1 MEVTTMED
9 KPKKKWY
16 HFELFSMRGKYGE
29 RMPSTEEVLKRNFK
43 QMKKVQDSI
52 KIESSSQK

>member
-29 RMPSTEEVLKRNFK
+29 RMPSTEEIVKKHLK
-43 QMKKVQDSI
+43 QMRKVQASI